1 MKTELERL
9 NARNHLTES
18 VLEYCRVFFNDD
30 DKDYN
35 ERFVAGVMA
44 FLHTNY
50 YREPYMPVVGLK
62 DVEEA
67 KKRWWEFWK

>member
-1 MKTELERL
+1 MNKELERL
-9 NARNHLTES
+9 NARNHLTEA

-50 YREPYMPVVGLK
+50 YEKPYMPVVG
-62 DVEEA
+62 VEEYSE
-67 KKRWWEFWK
+67 KKWWQFWKVS